1 MLLFGPIAA
10 VMVRLAVSREREYRA
25 DVSGAL
31 LTGDPLALA
40 RALRKI
46 DAGAAELPLAPD
58 ARRAPVGHLM
68 IASPFVPAGVA
79 RLFLAHPPAGERIRR
94 LEALAG
100 YRR

>member
-1 MLLFGPIAA
+1 
-10 VMVRLAVSREREYRA
+10 MVRLSVSREREYRA
-25 DVSGAL
+25 DASGAL

-46 DAGAAELPLAPD
+46 EAGAVALPLAPD
-58 ARRAPVGHLM
+58 GRRASAGHLM
-68 IASPFVPAGVA
+68 VVSPFSPVGVT
-79 RLFLAHPPAGERIRR
+79 RLFLAHPPTGERIRR